1 MQSKNDVVCIKR
13 IFCNNI
19 SRASWEEVPQ
29 CGAPFLRGN
38 DLFMQN
44 RLSSNFGVSEAEQAN
59 TSPGTD
65 GVVIYGA
72 PLSSEGGF
80 YTWKIEN

>member
-1 MQSKNDVVCIKR
+1 M
-13 IFCNNI
+13 
-19 SRASWEEVPQ
+19 PQ

-72 PLSSEGGF
+72 PLSSEGDF
-80 YTWKIEN
+80 THEKLKINCSGRDFS